1 MADFIKDKTIKY
13 LNKDF
18 VSFKRDLIKFAEA
31 HHSGAFQDF
40 NESSPGML
48 LLELNAYIG
57 DTLSFYMDQSFSEL
71 KQETAR
77 QEKNVVSFAKSLGYK
92 PKGKRAARGTI
103 HWILE
108 VPATTNRKGEIVPD
122 DTYAPLLI
130 NGARAQGP
138 NETVFETLDNLDFS
152 ASLGRQVTGSQFN
165 ADTGQPTHF
174 AIRKSVDIV
183 AGETK
188 TENVTV
194 GDFEQF
200 KTVELANEDVIEV
213 LSVIDSDG
221 NEWTEVDY
229 LAQDTVF
236 DSDVNTNS
244 DSDEVPYILKLQT
257 VPRRFITDRDPTTNK
272 TSLIFGSGNG
282 INYDDDLIPNLAD
295 LALPL
300 AGRDTFTTYPLD
312 PQNFLKTRG
321 LGLSPFDTTLTVEY
335 RVGGGSETNVPAGS
349 IRKVAEAQLVFN
361 TNSLNATKKSNVES
375 SIECINLVPT
385 EGGGSKETISEI
397 KANSAAYFAAQNR
410 IVTRED
416 FIARILSLP
425 EKFGKPEKVFVKRNN
440 TNSLSLDVHILSK
453 DNNGHLITSTD
464 TLKSNIKKYIEPFRM
479 VTDGVNLLDTNIINL
494 KLNFGVV
501 VSPKFNRTEVL
512 TKCLDVARSYL
523 DTGKMQIGQPIV
535 LSDLSAELQSVLGVL
550 SVFELKFTNLVA
562 TNESLSYSNVSFDV
576 KSYTRNS
583 ILYCPDNSIF
593 EIKYPNKNI
602 VGATK

>member
-479 VTDGVNLLDTNIINL
+479 ITDGVNLLDTNIINL